1 MNSEALE
8 EMRLYQ
14 DMEDAE
20 LAERAR
26 RGDNDALDFLMSK
39 YKNHVRKKAR
49 SYFLIGADRDD
60 LIQEGMIGLY
70 KAIRSY
76 DADKR
81 KSFYAFAELCITRQ
95 MITAIKTATR
105 KKHFPLNSYVS
116 LDGTA
121 YESDDASQ
129 RLIDVTVGMEE
140 STPEQIYLEKES
152 IRDINKMIDDKLS
165 LLERDVLEMYLMGY
179 TYGQI
184 ASMLDKPQK
193 SVDNALQ
200 RAKAKLL
207 RALS

>member
-76 DADKR
+76 DGCYGRDGRKHAGADIPGKR
-81 KSFYAFAELCITRQ
+81 IHT
-95 MITAIKTATR
+95 
-105 KKHFPLNSYVS
+105 
-116 LDGTA
+116 
-121 YESDDASQ
+121 
-129 RLIDVTVGMEE
+129 
-140 STPEQIYLEKES
+140 
-152 IRDINKMIDDKLS
+152 
-165 LLERDVLEMYLMGY
+165 
-179 TYGQI
+179 
-184 ASMLDKPQK
+184 
-193 SVDNALQ
+193 
-200 RAKAKLL
+200 
-207 RALS
+207 